1 MKYKY
6 INIENDGG
14 KAKIRLSTIFT
25 SHRKIIDE
33 YAQDGYKYVGY
44 IPTAQTGSGL
54 VVAMDLIF
62 EKNESSKN

>member
-6 INIENDGG
+6 INILNDGG

-25 SHRKIIDE
+25 KHRKIIDE
-33 YAQDGYKYVGY
+33 NAQDGYKYVGY
-44 IPTAQTGSGL
+44 IPTEQTGSGL

-62 EKNESSKN
+62 EKNEASKN